1 MSPMEKMW
9 EFQRQAIK
17 LAVELG
23 LTEHCSA
30 GTKIRIAEGV
40 ADIEEI
46 LGDEELER
54 VCSADFDRLAN
65 VEETTAPGPNA
76 DRFA

>member
-17 LAVELG
+17 LAIELG

-30 GTKIRIAEGV
+30 DVRMRA
-40 ADIEEI
+40 ADGMADLEEI
-46 LGDEELER
+46 LADEDLER
-54 VCSADFDRLAN
+54 ACGADFDRL
-65 VEETTAPGPNA
+65 VEIHGTIPPGPNA